1 MTGKQFLDKLF
12 INFCTDLTT
21 HFKHSF
27 MFMDMNS
34 RASKFCIFTNKQN
47 KTYKN
52 GQTKPNGMNS
62 NPSTPAVTPTFYLKC
77 LNHSNSH
84 NQYNSSLGI

>member
-12 INFCTDLTT
+12 INFCTDETT

-27 MFMDMNS
+27 MFMAKS
-34 RASKFCIFTNKQN
+34 TGASKFCALTNKQN

-52 GQTKPNGMNS
+52 GQTKPDDMNS
-62 NPSTPAVTPTFYLKC
+62 SP
-77 LNHSNSH
+77 
-84 NQYNSSLGI
+84 